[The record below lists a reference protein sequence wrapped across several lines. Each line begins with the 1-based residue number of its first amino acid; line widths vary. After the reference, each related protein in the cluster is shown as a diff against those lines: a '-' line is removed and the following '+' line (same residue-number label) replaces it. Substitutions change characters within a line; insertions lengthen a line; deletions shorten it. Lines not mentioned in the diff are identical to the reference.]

1 MNTIDNIIWQSKFEA
16 KKNWLKAVK
25 VLEEGVR
32 EFGHDERLFL
42 QLADVYA
49 AKKIYKKA
57 IEYYQ
62 KASELDPENMNI
74 LFRLGNCYLSM
85 NEVNVALY
93 YYDKIDPLFP
103 EAMYNMAIALS
114 KQGKLQKSIKVL
126 EDIAELKPDSE
137 LPYFFLIEQ
146 YLSYKEY
153 DKAIEKLNIVET
165 KFGRNGKICFLR
177 GIAFSY
183 QKNWLK
189 AYIEFQAAEKL
200 KYRTANYYRAFGI
213 TASKIGKSN
222 QAVDLLLE
230 SIKLE
235 PFNLTTYLDLINIYI
250 TQERL
255 LEAYKIV
262 EHAKRIG
269 PFSDA
274 LSLIHNKIIHMIKRK
289 YGEDHPIFDE

>member
-1 MNTIDNIIWQSKFEA
+1 MNTIENIIWQSKFEA

-25 VLEEGVR
+25 ILEDGVI
-32 EFGHDERLFL
+32 EFGADVDLFL
-42 QLADVYA
+42 QLADVYS

-62 KASELDPENMNI
+62 KASELDTENMNI

-85 NEVNVALY
+85 NEITVALY
-93 YYDKIDPLFP
+93 YYDKIEPMFP
-103 EAMYNMAIALS
+103 EAMYNKAIAYS
-114 KQGKLQKSIKVL
+114 KKGKLLQSIKVL
-126 EDIAELKPDSE
+126 EDIAKMKPDSE

-146 YLSYKEY
+146 YLSSKEY
-153 DKAIEKLNIVET
+153 NKAIEKLNVVET
-165 KFGRNGKICFLR
+165 KFGKNGKVCFLR
-177 GIAFSY
+177 GIAYSY
-183 QKNWLK
+183 LKNWLK

-200 KYRTANYYRAFGI
+200 KYSTANYFRAYGI

-235 PFNLTTYLDLINIYI
+235 PFNLATYLDLINIYI

-274 LSLIHNKIIHMIKRK
+274 LSLIHNKIIHMIKKK
-289 YGEDHPIFDE
+289 YGDSHPIFDD